1 MFDLRESEDI
11 EIWCFSYLG
20 FWIKLE
26 EIRYCKREGVF
37 LFLKNFILF

>member
-26 EIRYCKREGVF
+26 EIRKEF
-37 LFLKNFILF
+37 LAYHPFLKRVSGSF